1 MKQTSILII
10 LLALLS
16 CNKDDT
22 ISLDSLTTCTI
33 IDPYEVSF
41 DDNGQLKQPFIDTV
55 FYQFREDGTLV
66 KTLHDYSVSDGKFI
80 LEQSL
85 TAEREYLINKS
96 RIFIFPPLEIN
107 LTTSFGKDERQ
118 WEVLKFNKDTMIV
131 DLYQDK
137 LHTGHCGFIVSSNE

>member
-1 MKQTSILII
+1 MKHAAILI
-10 LLALLS
+10 LLLTLLS

-22 ISLDSLTTCTI
+22 IALDGLTSCII

-41 DDNGQLKQPFIDTV
+41 DNNGQLIQPFIDTV
-55 FYQFREDGTLV
+55 FYQFSEDGLLV
-66 KTLHDYSVSDGKFI
+66 KTLHDYSISDGEII
-80 LEQSL
+80 LEQLL
-85 TAEREYLINKS
+85 TAEREYLIDKS
-96 RIFIFPPLEIN
+96 RIFIFPPSEIS

-137 LHTGHCGFIVSSNE
+137 LHTGHCGFSVSTK